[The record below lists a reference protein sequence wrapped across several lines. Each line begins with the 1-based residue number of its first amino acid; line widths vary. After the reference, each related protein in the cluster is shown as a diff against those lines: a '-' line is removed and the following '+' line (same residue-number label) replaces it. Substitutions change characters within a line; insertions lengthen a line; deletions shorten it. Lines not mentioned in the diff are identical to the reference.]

1 MELRHL
7 RYLVAVAEELHFG
20 RAAIRLNISQP
31 PLSQQIRQLEDELG
45 VALFERNKRQVRLT
59 EAGRR
64 VVDEAYLV
72 LGQIDHFTSVA
83 AQAGGGEIGRLS
95 VGVPGGVSEILVKTL
110 RLLAKQSPG
119 VHIELQYMST
129 GTQIEALRDRRIG
142 VGIVN
147 LPVNEPSLALETI
160 RSEPL
165 WVALPRGHSLARH
178 QRVPLTCLAN
188 EPMIFFP
195 RRITPGLHDEI
206 TSVCRQAGFSLN
218 VAHEVDSIVGA
229 MTLAS
234 AGLGIAFC
242 TPAFRKIWPDIAFR
256 PLEPSMHLEQ
266 AVAYRREDQ
275 SPVLNTFL
283 RLVRQ
288 TIRRN

>member
-1 MELRHL
+1 
-7 RYLVAVAEELHFG
+7 
-20 RAAIRLNISQP
+20 
-31 PLSQQIRQLEDELG
+31 
-45 VALFERNKRQVRLT
+45 
-59 EAGRR
+59 
-64 VVDEAYLV
+64 
-72 LGQIDHFTSVA
+72 
-83 AQAGGGEIGRLS
+83 
-95 VGVPGGVSEILVKTL
+95 
-110 RLLAKQSPG
+110 
-119 VHIELQYMST
+119 
-129 GTQIEALRDRRIG
+129 
-142 VGIVN
+142 
-147 LPVNEPSLALETI
+147 
-160 RSEPL
+160 
-165 WVALPRGHSLARH
+165 
-178 QRVPLTCLAN
+178 
-188 EPMIFFP
+188 MIFFP

-256 PLEPSMHLEQ
+256 PLEPFMHLEQ

-288 TIRRN
+288 TTRRN